1 MTEPRKKCSLCTQ
14 RFPESWTTVRKLQRG
29 LRRYPVNGCYRCFAN
44 REYRIALQN
53 GMRSGHWTGFVVPAN
68 VNGWDYFNML
78 WPDGQYAPVLPGL
91 PANLLPPP
99 LDTSS
104 GLPLEGVE
112 GSMAKKTT
120 KKKPVSAPTPSME
133 AAPKPREFP
142 APPWR
147 TREKVYGNSFRL
159 ALRQMCADITWH
171 LPPFQREVV
180 WDAEKQAAY
189 CNTLF
194 LGLPTSPILVWE
206 RYVGDGARRYF
217 VLDGQQRLTAMG
229 ARVIRADG
237 SPNPPTG
244 AFFDH
249 AEGRFTTEPGRWA
262 TTMTDLADYKFGEHM
277 RMERAMEEDPET
289 QKLWYWR
296 IFAYDRISNVEGAT
310 FVLEHSTPPA
320 RVVDAFRS
328 INRPGVLFSE
338 AEVER
343 LIASTQEFAP

>member
-1 MTEPRKKCSLCTQ
+1 MQS
-14 RFPESWTTVRKLQRG
+14 
-29 LRRYPVNGCYRCFAN
+29 
-44 REYRIALQN
+44 
-53 GMRSGHWTGFVVPAN
+53 GMRSARWTALVVPEN
-68 VNGWDYFNML
+68 VNGWDYFNTI

-91 PANLLPPP
+91 PADLLPPP
-99 LDTSS
+99 LDTGSVPPS
-104 GLPLEGVE
+104 VGVE
-112 GSMAKKTT
+112 GSMAKKTS
-120 KKKPVSAPTPSME
+120 KKIPASAPPAE
-133 AAPKPREFP
+133 PAPKPREFP
-142 APPWR
+142 DPPWHS
-147 TREKVYGNSFRL
+147 REKVYGNSYKL
-159 ALRQMCADITWH
+159 TVRQMCADITWY

-194 LGLPTSPILVWE
+194 LGLPTAPILVWE

-237 SPNPPTG
+237 TPNPPTG

-249 AEGRFTTEPGRWA
+249 AEGRFTTAPGRWA

-277 RMERAMEEDPET
+277 RTERSLEDPEV
-289 QKLWYWR
+289 KKHWYWR
-296 IFAYDRISNVEGAT
+296 IFAYDRIAGVEGAT
-310 FVLEHSTPPA
+310 FVLEHGTPPA

-328 INRPGVLFSE
+328 INRPGVPFTE